1 MTLATEGRPTIQSD
15 RDNPVQSDRLITL
28 QGSWDHFKLIQ
39 QGCNQTPGVR
49 LFYHNG
55 TIELLM
61 PGQLHET
68 FSRIIGWMLTYY
80 LAAKQ
85 IPFTPTGSVTQEL
98 EGQASAQADESYCLG
113 DIKLIPD
120 LSIEIVFS
128 SGNIKKLDRYKILG
142 VPEVWFWEDGV
153 LSLYHL
159 RTDRYEQIQTSELP
173 GLNDLDLALLS
184 RCVLMAET
192 NSNDAITIFARTIGS
207 L

>member
-1 MTLATEGRPTIQSD
+1 VS
-15 RDNPVQSDRLITL
+15 V
-28 QGSWDHFKLIQ
+28 
-39 QGCNQTPGVR
+39 NQVR

-85 IPFTPTGSVTQEL
+85 IPFTPTGSVTQEQ
-98 EGQASAQADESYCLG
+98 EGKTSAQTDESYCLG
-113 DIKLIPD
+113 SVKPIPD

-128 SGNIKKLDRYKILG
+128 SGGIKKLDRYKSLG
-142 VPEVWFWEDGV
+142 VPEVWFWENGV

-159 RTDRYEQIQTSELP
+159 RTDGYEQISTSELP
-173 GLNDLDLALLS
+173 GFRDLDLALLS

-192 NSNDAITIFARTIGS
+192 NSNGAITIFARAIGGI
-207 L
+207 